1 MVYVG
6 TDTRFRVRL
15 SEHVTLS
22 VREQNII
29 STPDPAG
36 YYADTD
42 TRFRVRLGEHVTL
55 SVREQNIISTPD
67 PAGYYADTNSPAY
80 AVWLRDAARILIG

>member
-1 MVYVG
+1 MAVRPEKVRLQPRPPRGEVNAFPCQVEQVVYVG

-15 SEHVTLS
+15 SDHVTLS

-36 YYADTD
+36 YYADT
-42 TRFRVRLGEHVTL
+42 G
-55 SVREQNIISTPD
+55 
-67 PAGYYADTNSPAY
+67 SPAY